1 MISIFGFYTYK
12 GYANNHPK
20 TTAKFGEFSQH
31 SATFSREIGIYTNTA
46 YARTTLL
53 VLNAENEAG
62 EAQTLNDDTA
72 GRILQVGQWLLEKA
86 ASGEI
91 QEDRDQVIS
100 YLKDD
105 FTTYLDSIDIPTPTT
120 DGTVYLPAWIS
131 FKITATGD
139 VVKIWLSDSV
149 FQSQYPKYEYE
160 VVPPVP
166 KDQLD
171 TFFEDLATLKKLVDS
186 RSSEKLTEEINE
198 VRDQFP
204 DTQLW
209 TKTYKA
215 YDYTDD
221 SKYINTDWT
230 VIIYGAA
237 GNNID
242 NIKEFL
248 QNWILSNS
256 THGRPDW
263 EIVLPDLFIP
273 TEHIFIPIWNRHSA
287 PEMTNQ
293 ARIYSPIFDDSLMD
307 TYLKNFADGYGAVAE
322 VRKSLQAVPTLWR
335 SIGFLSV
342 GNSRNR
348 DGKLKFY
355 DRWPQYALIS
365 TTSIDINRIDDATRE
380 FITFTYEMLKLAES
394 LTEDDPVPLGYSRVT
409 RGSNSFLA
417 KSHNDVQYL
426 FLTKEAFLKKMPDEA
441 DTPVGG

>member
-1 MISIFGFYTYK
+1 
-12 GYANNHPK
+12 
-20 TTAKFGEFSQH
+20 
-31 SATFSREIGIYTNTA
+31 
-46 YARTTLL
+46 
-53 VLNAENEAG
+53 
-62 EAQTLNDDTA
+62 
-72 GRILQVGQWLLEKA
+72 
-86 ASGEI
+86 
-91 QEDRDQVIS
+91 
-100 YLKDD
+100 
-105 FTTYLDSIDIPTPTT
+105 
-120 DGTVYLPAWIS
+120 
-131 FKITATGD
+131 
-139 VVKIWLSDSV
+139 
-149 FQSQYPKYEYE
+149 
-160 VVPPVP
+160 
-166 KDQLD
+166 
-171 TFFEDLATLKKLVDS
+171 
-186 RSSEKLTEEINE
+186 
-198 VRDQFP
+198 
-204 DTQLW
+204 LW